1 MAYTPQTINSGDA
14 IESSWGNK
22 IEQELAKIGN
32 YMGEVATKDD
42 LPTSPDEGD
51 FYLVKDKA
59 AFYYWNGTKW
69 RAMSGD
75 TLLAANEDTFTTTYS
90 AWTGLKG
97 FTLLNGENPF
107 QELKV
112 KTVAYVSPS
121 GATGNLRV
129 VVFDYNGDNAL
140 VTGSASSVTNTD
152 PILIEL
158 EPLDISTLTPSAAYT
173 VSLQGNVSGG
183 AVSIVATEFYGG

>member
-1 MAYTPQTINSGDA
+1 MGYTPSTISSADA
-14 IESSWGNK
+14 IASAWANK
-22 IEQELAKIGN
+22 IENELAVLGN

-51 FYLVKDKA
+51 FYLVKDKV
-59 AFYYWNGTKW
+59 AFYYWTGTKW
-69 RAMSGD
+69 RTMSSD
-75 TLLAANEDTFTTTYS
+75 TLLAANEDTMTTTYS

-97 FTLLNGENPF
+97 FTLLNGANPF
-107 QELKV
+107 QTLKA

-152 PILIEL
+152 PVLIEL
-158 EPLDISTLTPSAAYT
+158 APVDISTLTPSAAYT